1 MKHLQTFI
9 KSAMLL
15 GMLFV
20 SVNLNAQEMRF
31 VQTGS
36 IDQYGNRQGPSSY
49 GSKEIKLNFDGNDI
63 TESSGMLTLRW
74 RYHHSQG
81 GNLVYY
87 LVAKDY
93 ISGRELLNDQS
104 VIVVASDYSVIN
116 RIDRNWTLIYEHQ
129 ERDYGTI
136 AR

>member
-1 MKHLQTFI
+1 MKHLQNFI
-9 KSAMLL
+9 KSVMLL

-36 IDQYGNRQGPSSY
+36 IDQYGNRQGPSGY
-49 GSKEIKLNFDGNDI
+49 GSKEIKLNFNGNEI
-63 TESSGMLTLRW
+63 TQSAGMLTLRW
-74 RYHHSQG
+74 RFHHRQG

-93 ISGRELLNDQS
+93 VSGRELLNDQS
-104 VIVVASDYSVIN
+104 VILVASDYSVLN
-116 RIDRNWTLIYEHQ
+116 KIDQNWTLIYEHQ